1 LKINKIL
8 LLFIISIFFL
18 TSCNFSPAKNDEQ
31 NKDIEPINTVASSPD
46 NESNNSW
53 QESLPEQVVKSVN
66 ENKENAE
73 ISEVK
78 YEYTPTKLL
87 WTENTEQADQI
98 LRIDVS
104 TYSQKSDFTI
114 INAIDSKGNIIFSTV
129 TNIHAKIG
137 LISLLGT
144 NQNQIMIE
152 EDVAGNGMTNRLI
165 KIYSYGNNSM
175 QLIFEECLENR
186 AAFLSNYSCVNT
198 IYYKKVPNQE
208 SFNIILKVRK
218 YSDKESTEQFLEKT
232 YDVEF
237 QYNGEIFKS
246 IKPYEPYRIKTSEED
261 DFDLIK
267 ENRNLI
273 TWQ

>member
-1 LKINKIL
+1 
-8 LLFIISIFFL
+8 
-18 TSCNFSPAKNDEQ
+18 
-31 NKDIEPINTVASSPD
+31 
-46 NESNNSW
+46 
-53 QESLPEQVVKSVN
+53 
-66 ENKENAE
+66 
-73 ISEVK
+73 
-78 YEYTPTKLL
+78 
-87 WTENTEQADQI
+87 
-98 LRIDVS
+98 
-104 TYSQKSDFTI
+104 
-114 INAIDSKGNIIFSTV
+114 
-129 TNIHAKIG
+129 
-137 LISLLGT
+137 
-144 NQNQIMIE
+144 MIE

-218 YSDKESTEQFLEKT
+218 YSDNESTEQFLEKT